1 MLGVGVHTKS
11 LDQSLKDNRVLICT
25 GSGGVGKTTISA
37 GLALRACELGLK
49 VLVLTVDPAQRLMT
63 SLGLQ
68 PGSDEIREV
77 KVAGQSGQLFAGIV
91 QSKKVFDDFIMKH
104 AGNADIVQRIFK
116 NRLYQQL
123 STTLSG
129 SQEFTALEKLLQEY
143 ETAKYDLI
151 ILDTPPTKHALDFF
165 MAPRRIKNLFQD
177 SITKWFAIPNQAPQ
191 GFVAGLL
198 YRGTRTVF
206 KSLEV
211 LTGGQFIEELVD
223 FFAAVKSIQ
232 VILRDRSQL
241 VEDILGDVKTQ
252 FILITSFDAAKL
264 EEAKHMQAAYAKMN
278 YQLDAVIINRAFP
291 IWMPNTESITQQNAD
306 SDYLKILK
314 FYQEFKRYYSDRYKL
329 YEDFAQQIKKDVQIY
344 RIPEYGQ
351 DICGIED
358 LLSLAGRLA
367 QAQNE
372 RSS

>member
-1 MLGVGVHTKS
+1 
-11 LDQSLKDNRVLICT
+11 VLICT

-63 SLGLQ
+63 SLGLE

-91 QSKKVFDDFIMKH
+91 QSKKVFDDFILKH
-104 AGNADIVQRIFK
+104 AGNADIIQRIFK

-191 GFVAGLL
+191 GFVAGLF

-211 LTGGQFIEELVD
+211 LTGGQFIEELID

-241 VEDILGDVKTQ
+241 VENILGDVKTQ

-264 EEAKHMQAAYAKMN
+264 EEAKHMQEAYAKMN
-278 YQLDAVIINRAFP
+278 YRLDAVIINRAFP
-291 IWMPNTESITQQNAD
+291 IWMPNSQSTIQQNAD

-314 FYQEFKRYYSDRYKL
+314 FYQEFKNYYSARYKL
-329 YEDFAQQIKKDVQIY
+329 YEDFARQIKKEVQIY

-351 DICGIED
+351 DVCGIED
-358 LLSLAGRLA
+358 LLSLAARLA

-372 RSS
+372 RSI